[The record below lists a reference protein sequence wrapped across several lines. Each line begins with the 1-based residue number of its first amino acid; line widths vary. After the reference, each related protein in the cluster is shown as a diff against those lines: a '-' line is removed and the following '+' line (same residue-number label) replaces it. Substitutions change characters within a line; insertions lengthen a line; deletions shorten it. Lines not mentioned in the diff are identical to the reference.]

1 MTERSCVSKP
11 ERMIYHRNGIR
22 YHSDTMVV
30 ISIVSSPRKG
40 GFGDRIARRIEEGA
54 ESVGKEVVRFD
65 LNDMRDIRQC
75 QNCEACKSNGGI
87 CVIKDDIAP
96 VIDAIRDAEG
106 MILTTSI
113 QFNEMNGLFKMVH
126 DRLYCFLDMNA
137 TTIMPK
143 GKKLATVVTA
153 SADQGSADRVSAALE
168 KVMHEHFFCE
178 PVGRMA
184 YCTWMMPKDSPID
197 ESVMDEAYGIGC
209 RF

>member
-1 MTERSCVSKP
+1 MSGHMFYR
-11 ERMIYHRNGIR
+11 RNGIR

-40 GFGDRIARRIEEGA
+40 GFGDRIARRIEE
-54 ESVGKEVVRFD
+54 
-65 LNDMRDIRQC
+65 IRQC
-75 QNCEACKSNGGI
+75 QNCEACKSNGGV

-153 SADQGSADRVSAALE
+153 SADQGSADRVSTALE

-197 ESVMDEAYGIGC
+197 DSVMDEAYGIGR